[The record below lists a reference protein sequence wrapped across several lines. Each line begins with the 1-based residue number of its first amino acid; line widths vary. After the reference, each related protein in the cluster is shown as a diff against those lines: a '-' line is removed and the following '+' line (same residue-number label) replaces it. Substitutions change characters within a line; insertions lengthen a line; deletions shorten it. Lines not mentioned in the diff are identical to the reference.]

1 MDLFAGIYQKT
12 IVEQILMMPGL
23 APAGEVLLF
32 RQKGPKPLTLS
43 SGDEE
48 GTDARWRANQL
59 AGLKQGS

>member
-32 RQKGPKPLTLS
+32 R
-43 SGDEE
+43 
-48 GTDARWRANQL
+48 
-59 AGLKQGS
+59 